1 MFLCFFIC
9 KLMFLTSMPHNDRLS
24 FILAVVAAAFL
35 RTYVCKSAV
44 KFKHSL
50 MIENIILH
58 NFLKPK
64 NN

>member
-1 MFLCFFIC
+1 
-9 KLMFLTSMPHNDRLS
+9 MPHNDRLS